1 MGLAR
6 YSESTSGELSKDV
19 YSLGIRLKTNE
30 KTFSAFI
37 KKSL

>member
-30 KTFSAFI
+30 KTF
-37 KKSL
+37 